1 MPARSLHSSTGNLL
15 PFERGSHQTPPWRR
29 KAAAIANTGW
39 CCNFSYHWGTGT
51 QVVCEG
57 RRKRPAGFR
66 HIAKGHPAWVFTSS
80 ARQPCLWLLPSCCC
94 NTKGK
99 KTCQFGGSSRA
110 LCDHYSFLTLRSA
123 SSCFYFSHAGH
134 THHRAH
140 PEVNT
145 VDVVERFSRILVKGQ
160 DVHSWKRWTLPDYC
174 INRTE
179 VQAISEL
186 WNKTTLPQMWSLLN
200 SDLLWFGFERVS
212 RGKFLLIRE
221 LLSSSPILAIW

>member
-1 MPARSLHSSTGNLL
+1 MKEEGRDQQGFGTSLRAILPGSLL
-15 PFERGSHQTPPWRR
+15 PAPANLAFGSCLL
-29 KAAAIANTGW
+29 AAAIQKA
-39 CCNFSYHWGTGT
+39 
-51 QVVCEG
+51 
-57 RRKRPAGFR
+57 
-66 HIAKGHPAWVFTSS
+66 
-80 ARQPCLWLLPSCCC
+80 
-94 NTKGK
+94 K

-186 WNKTTLPQMWSLLN
+186 
-200 SDLLWFGFERVS
+200 
-212 RGKFLLIRE
+212 
-221 LLSSSPILAIW
+221 